1 MLLYKTW
8 RESRHGFLLSLG
20 VLALFC
26 TVFSLSP
33 RTDLPRLTYAAIMWG
48 ATYGG
53 AVCNIFLI
61 LSLLLGLGGFLRER
75 SYGTLVYTLSLPVR
89 RSRFVVARAIVG
101 FAELAALAFVPTL
114 LMPTLAA
121 WTHHSYPSTPQALKF
136 AVLWIGCGAIFFAFG
151 LLLSTFV
158 PGD

>member
-1 MLLYKTW
+1 MSLRVMGNAGGRIVMLLYKAW

-53 AVCNIFLI
+53 ALCNIFLV

-75 SYGTLVYTLSLPVR
+75 LYGTLAYTLSLPVR
-89 RSRFVVARAIVG
+89 RSRFVVARRSEEHTS
-101 FAELAALAFVPTL
+101 ELQSRLHLV
-114 LMPTLAA
+114 
-121 WTHHSYPSTPQALKF
+121 
-136 AVLWIGCGAIFFAFG
+136 CR
-151 LLLSTFV
+151 LLLEKKKAHNARGSTSKTA
-158 PGD
+158 